1 MNLNNSK
8 DLQDSDIPVKTIKVN
23 LDISTQ
29 ILWQKF
35 YEIVDQTEKAQKA
48 ISNLLNLSKVLE
60 RFIYNHAGN

>member
-35 YEIVDQTEKAQKA
+35 YEIVDQTAKAQKA